1 MESRA
6 GRGGGSSN
14 LAGGGCRAVCQ
25 NETCFFESNRPI
37 LSSRSS
43 LVSSRSAH
51 GRSPP
56 PKRKAPRRA
65 RPLSSRYR
73 LYISLHACAASAQPG
88 CTCSRATPSLAVQR
102 AAAGGPLSSMCV
114 AVPPRTSAS
123 SPACSRTDTQET
135 SQAHEESPTSGAR
148 LPPSQ
153 HCQGASARVG
163 QELNHLPST
172 RRRGCTDFAPGV
184 RHASG
189 AAVAMEGVQ
198 SAREGCRRLLA
209 AGCIPSAI
217 CATMSSVDRKS
228 SIAFGVSPSCGE
240 SCDAKFLSS
249 CGVSK

>member
-1 MESRA
+1 MESR
-6 GRGGGSSN
+6 RRPGGGDPRISLEEVVARCVKTKPASSN
-14 LAGGGCRAVCQ
+14 LI
-25 NETCFFESNRPI
+25 PI

-43 LVSSRSAH
+43 LSCLVSSVC
-51 GRSPP
+51 SPP

-135 SQAHEESPTSGAR
+135 SQAHEESPTSGVR
-148 LPPSQ
+148 LAPSQ
-153 HCQGASARVG
+153 RCQGASARVG